1 MCLVTIIEIV
11 ITPIQEILLE
21 FVSEKG
27 WSDTSARSLTLVQL
41 SIKEIYSNMKI
52 VA

>member
-11 ITPIQEILLE
+11 ITPIQEILE